1 MTPFHPLISDDE
13 LLALVEQRPIPGGQP
28 RKDAIRAILERDP
41 ELVRLIRS
49 LRQDQLA
56 LCELADDPAARAPSD
71 LLTSLEARQEREA
84 LLGIAEPAFTLTPDA
99 LPISAVQ
106 PVKAS
111 PWQIITRS
119 PWTRPAALAAALA
132 LAVTGV
138 FALRSALTKPAPS
151 GTTDPTIA
159 NSDATTPAPLS
170 PNVNASNT
178 AIATGTNTPTTTTTA
193 SLTQD
198 QLDALFPLMGPATTL
213 ASSDP
218 NTPTTTDPL
227 LNPTAAPN
235 APALADATA
244 LQRAQREQ
252 RLAQAL
258 EAARDGRLIIRLT
271 PSLRPGA
278 QDDLT
283 RRLDV
288 LASRTP
294 VGVLAPRFARLS
306 PTDASALQ
314 GAIVAFYT
322 PAPTSPSVP
331 EVPSNTPPRPD
342 VDRPFA
348 SGDPNSVPPPQPPLN
363 LPAPINADPIA
374 PAPSSA
380 QPLQLN
386 SVLSVSIPD
395 SLDALRRLTHQLAE
409 GGVTVQIDMLPA
421 STSNNV
427 SHPSRL
433 PTPKAT
439 LDAQSI
445 LWWTAPEANLS
456 PRLSIPLAVQQIPAP
471 APAPAR

>member
-41 ELVRLIRS
+41 DLVRLIRS

-71 LLTSLEARQEREA
+71 LLTSLETRQEREA
-84 LLGIAEPAFTLTPDA
+84 LLGIAEPALTLTPDT
-99 LPISAVQ
+99 LPVSAVQ
-106 PVKAS
+106 PIKAS

-132 LAVTGV
+132 LAITGV
-138 FALRSALTKPAPS
+138 FALRSALTKPAAPR
-151 GTTDPTIA
+151 TTDPTLA
-159 NSDATTPAPLS
+159 RNDLNTPT
-170 PNVNASNT
+170 PNTNTT
-178 AIATGTNTPTTTTTA
+178 AIATGTNTPTTTTTTNTIA

-198 QLDALFPLMGPATTL
+198 QLDAMFPLMGPSSAL
-213 ASSDP
+213 ASDALT
-218 NTPTTTDPL
+218 TPPITDDPL
-227 LNPTAAPN
+227 LNPNATPN
-235 APALADATA
+235 TPALADASA
-244 LQRAQREQ
+244 VQRAQREQ

-258 EAARDGRLIIRLT
+258 EAAREGRLIIRLT

-283 RRLDV
+283 RRLDL

-294 VGVLAPRFARLS
+294 VGVLSPRFARLT
-306 PTDASALQ
+306 PADASALQ

-322 PAPTSPSVP
+322 PAPKSPSVP
-331 EVPSNTPPRPD
+331 ELPTNTPPRPD
-342 VDRPFA
+342 ADRPFA
-348 SGDPNSVPPPQPPLN
+348 SGDPHASTSQPPLT

-374 PAPSSA
+374 PAPTAA
-380 QPLQLN
+380 QPLQLH

-421 STSNNV
+421 STPSNAAQ
-427 SHPSRL
+427 SARL

-445 LWWTAPEANLS
+445 LWWTAPESNLS
-456 PRLSIPLAVQQIPAP
+456 PRLSIPLAVQQSPAP
-471 APAPAR
+471 TR

>member
-41 ELVRLIRS
+41 DLVRLIRS

-71 LLTSLEARQEREA
+71 LLTSLETRQEREA
-84 LLGIAEPAFTLTPDA
+84 LLGIAEPALALTPDT

-132 LAVTGV
+132 LAITGV
-138 FALRSALTKPAPS
+138 FALRSALTKPAAPR
-151 GTTDPTIA
+151 TTDPTLA
-159 NSDATTPAPLS
+159 RNDLNAPTPNTSTTNAT
-170 PNVNASNT
+170 
-178 AIATGTNTPTTTTTA
+178 IATGTTTTTTATTA

-198 QLDALFPLMGPATTL
+198 QLDAMFPLMGPSSALAIDALTTPPIT
-213 ASSDP
+213 D
-218 NTPTTTDPL
+218 DPL
-227 LNPTAAPN
+227 LNPTGAGN
-235 APALADATA
+235 TPALADASSI
-244 LQRAQREQ
+244 QRAQREQ

-258 EAARDGRLIIRLT
+258 EAAREGRLIIRLT

-283 RRLDV
+283 RRLDL

-294 VGVLAPRFARLS
+294 VGVLSPRFARLT
-306 PTDASALQ
+306 PADASALQ

-322 PAPTSPSVP
+322 PAPKSPSLP
-331 EVPSNTPPRPD
+331 ELPTNTPPRPD
-342 VDRPFA
+342 ADRPFA
-348 SGDPNSVPPPQPPLN
+348 SGDPHASPSQPPLN

-374 PAPSSA
+374 PAPTAA
-380 QPLQLN
+380 QPLQLH

-421 STSNNV
+421 ATSENAPHV
-427 SHPSRL
+427 ARL

-445 LWWTAPEANLS
+445 LWWTAPESNLS
-456 PRLSIPLAVQQIPAP
+456 PRLSIPLAVQQTPVP
-471 APAPAR
+471 TR

>member
-41 ELVRLIRS
+41 DLVRLIRS

-71 LLTSLEARQEREA
+71 LLTSLETRQEREA
-84 LLGIAEPAFTLTPDA
+84 LLGIAEPALTLTPDT

-132 LAVTGV
+132 LAITGV
-138 FALRSALTKPAPS
+138 FALRSALTKPASPRS
-151 GTTDPTIA
+151 TDPTLA
-159 NSDATTPAPLS
+159 RNDVNPPTP
-170 PNVNASNT
+170 NTNTT
-178 AIATGTNTPTTTTTA
+178 AIATGTNTPTTTTTTTA

-198 QLDALFPLMGPATTL
+198 QLDAMFPLMGPSSAL
-213 ASSDP
+213 ASDALT
-218 NTPTTTDPL
+218 TPPITDDPL
-227 LNPTAAPN
+227 LNPAAAGN
-235 APALADATA
+235 TPALADASSI
-244 LQRAQREQ
+244 QRAQREQ

-258 EAARDGRLIIRLT
+258 EAAREGRLIIRLT

-294 VGVLAPRFARLS
+294 VGVLSPRFARLT
-306 PTDASALQ
+306 PADASALQ

-322 PAPTSPSVP
+322 PAPKSPSVP
-331 EVPSNTPPRPD
+331 ELPTNTPPRPD
-342 VDRPFA
+342 ADRPFA
-348 SGDPNSVPPPQPPLN
+348 SADPNSSTPQPPLT

-374 PAPSSA
+374 PAPTAA
-380 QPLQLN
+380 QPLQLHT
-386 SVLSVSIPD
+386 VLNVSIPD

-421 STSNNV
+421 STPNNAP
-427 SHPSRL
+427 HPARL

-445 LWWTAPEANLS
+445 LWWTAPESNLS
-456 PRLSIPLAVQQIPAP
+456 PRLSIPLAVQQSPVP
-471 APAPAR
+471 TR

>member
-13 LLALVEQRPIPGGQP
+13 LLALVEQRPIPGGQS
-28 RKDAIRAILERDP
+28 RKDAIRAILERDHD
-41 ELVRLIRS
+41 LVRLIRA

-71 LLTSLEARQEREA
+71 LLSSLETRQEREA
-84 LLGIAEPAFTLTPDA
+84 LLGIAEPALTLTPDS
-99 LPISAVQ
+99 LPVSAIQ
-106 PVKAS
+106 PAKAS

-132 LAVTGV
+132 LAITGV
-138 FALRSALTKPAPS
+138 FALRSALTKPASPR
-151 GTTDPTIA
+151 TTDPTLA
-159 NSDATTPAPLS
+159 RNDLNTPAT
-170 PNVNASNT
+170 NTNTT
-178 AIATGTNTPTTTTTA
+178 AIATGTTTTTTTTA
-193 SLTQD
+193 SLSQE
-198 QLDALFPLMGPATTL
+198 QLDAMFPLMGPSSTL
-213 ASSDP
+213 ASDALT
-218 NTPTTTDPL
+218 TPPITDDPL
-227 LNPTAAPN
+227 LNPTNAPN
-235 APALADATA
+235 APALADASSI
-244 LQRAQREQ
+244 QRAQREQ

-258 EAARDGRLIIRLT
+258 EAAREGRLIIRLT
-271 PSLRPGA
+271 PALRPGA

-294 VGVLAPRFARLS
+294 VGVLSPRFARLS
-306 PTDASALQ
+306 PADASALQ
-314 GAIVAFYT
+314 GAIIAFYT
-322 PAPTSPSVP
+322 PAPKSPSGP
-331 EVPSNTPPRPD
+331 ELPTSAPPRPD
-342 VDRPFA
+342 ADRPFA
-348 SGDPNSVPPPQPPLN
+348 SGDPHSSSPQPPLN

-374 PAPSSA
+374 PAPTSA

-421 STSNNV
+421 STPENAA
-427 SHPSRL
+427 HPAHPARL

-445 LWWTAPEANLS
+445 LWWTAPESNLS
-456 PRLSIPLAVQQIPAP
+456 PRLSIPLAVQQS
-471 APAPAR
+471 PAPAR